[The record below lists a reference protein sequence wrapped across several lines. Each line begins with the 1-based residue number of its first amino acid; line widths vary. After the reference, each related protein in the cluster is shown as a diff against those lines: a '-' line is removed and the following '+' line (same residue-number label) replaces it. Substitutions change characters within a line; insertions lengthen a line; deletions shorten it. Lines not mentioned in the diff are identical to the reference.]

1 MLSYRTSIK
10 ANGKKGTY
18 NETPQH
24 NQIRKWRK
32 SEYINQLWY
41 MSKSIMWDLSEE
53 KKKKKIITAK
63 QNNAIKTIYYHL
75 AQKLSDIHVG
85 KAGIQCVIVT
95 ILKQV
100 CLYLW
105 YMYIYLSHKILHI
118 SL

>member
-1 MLSYRTSIK
+1 MERKEHTMRL
-10 ANGKKGTY
+10 
-18 NETPQH
+18 H
-24 NQIRKWRK
+24 NITK
-32 SEYINQLWY
+32 SEGDENLNTLINCDICQN
-41 MSKSIMWDLSEE
+41 LSSEISL
-53 KKKKKIITAK
+53 KKKKVITAK

>member
-1 MLSYRTSIK
+1 MERKEHTMRL
-10 ANGKKGTY
+10 
-18 NETPQH
+18 H
-24 NQIRKWRK
+24 NITK
-32 SEYINQLWY
+32 SESDENLNTLINCDICQN
-41 MSKSIMWDLSEE
+41 LSSEISL
-53 KKKKKIITAK
+53 KKKKVITAK

-105 YMYIYLSHKILHI
+105 YMYKYLSHKILHI

>member
-1 MLSYRTSIK
+1 MERKEHTMRL
-10 ANGKKGTY
+10 
-18 NETPQH
+18 H
-24 NQIRKWRK
+24 NITK
-32 SEYINQLWY
+32 SESDENLNTLINCDICQN
-41 MSKSIMWDLSEE
+41 LSSEISL
-53 KKKKKIITAK
+53 KKKKVITAK

-105 YMYIYLSHKILHI
+105 YMYKYHSHKILHI

>member
-1 MLSYRTSIK
+1 MERKEHTMRLHSI
-10 ANGKKGTY
+10 T
-18 NETPQH
+18 
-24 NQIRKWRK
+24 K
-32 SEYINQLWY
+32 SESDENLNTLINCYICQN
-41 MSKSIMWDLSEE
+41 LSSEISL
-53 KKKKKIITAK
+53 KKKRKKKIITAK

-85 KAGIQCVIVT
+85 KAGIQCVT

>member
-1 MLSYRTSIK
+1 MERKEHTMRLHSI
-10 ANGKKGTY
+10 T
-18 NETPQH
+18 
-24 NQIRKWRK
+24 K
-32 SEYINQLWY
+32 SESDENLNTLINCDICQN
-41 MSKSIMWDLSEE
+41 LSCEISL
-53 KKKKKIITAK
+53 KKKIKKKIITAK

>member
-1 MLSYRTSIK
+1 MERKEHTMRLHSI
-10 ANGKKGTY
+10 T
-18 NETPQH
+18 
-24 NQIRKWRK
+24 K
-32 SEYINQLWY
+32 SESDENLNTLINCDICQN
-41 MSKSIMWDLSEE
+41 LSSEISL
-53 KKKKKIITAK
+53 KKKRKKKIITAK

-75 AQKLSDIHVG
+75 AQKLSDIHVC